1 MTTTSITILILF
13 LSAHGFTIAY
23 AACIAAKRVDEIMRK
38 AFEHAV
44 PMEPDP
50 KFEDFKDVEP
60 TRDNH
65 ELAKWLKFQRTLM

>member
-1 MTTTSITILILF
+1 MTTTSIIILVLF
-13 LSAHGFTIAY
+13 LSAQCATIAW
-23 AACIAAKRVDEIMRK
+23 AACAAAKRGDEIMRQ

-60 TRDNH
+60 TRDNG
-65 ELAKWLKFQRTLM
+65 ELAKWLKFQRTLR